1 VDTWGNVQLLAEPAD
16 LEAAIGGVSNG
27 DQLRIEA
34 ADGSSLHGLDGI
46 DLRWR
51 LTYGDAAPGEPLICL
66 DSYGRLGLAVNLDS
80 AAAKFG
86 LEANR
91 RLRITRR

>member
-1 VDTWGNVQLLAEPAD
+1 M
-16 LEAAIGGVSNG
+16 
-27 DQLRIEA
+27 
-34 ADGSSLHGLDGI
+34 
-46 DLRWR
+46 
-51 LTYGDAAPGEPLICL
+51 